1 MLTRSRID
9 HAAIARDFAGRPD
22 DWPLAPRF
30 DPRQR
35 WYHRLA
41 ATDEYEVWLLTWLPG
56 QGTDLHDHGGSA
68 GAFAVVVRQVTEYTL
83 APARTG
89 PGAATPARHR
99 RRPLVRPPSR
109 PPVVNA
115 GDRPAVTVHVYGPA
129 LTTMSRYRIEDGALM
144 LAASIGP
151 GGSGEPGAA
160 GGRAAR
166 GIDEILAEARARLRR
181 LDTARGPPR
190 PAEGAV
196 LVDIRPAAQ
205 RAAFGEIPDALIVE
219 RNVLE
224 WRFDPRARPACRGE
238 RYDLP
243 WSSSARRATR
253 PRSPPPPCRTSVCPT
268 RPMWTVAIW
277 PGTPPACRS
286 PTRRNRHDRRTAACP
301 DRPRPGPSLPRPV
314 SAEVRLSFEVVLGGD
329 TRYTDAL
336 EVIDGVRLVTERVG
350 AAALT
355 VGSGRPAAA
364 VPTAM
369 AELPVDRT
377 AIRIYPGMRSISL
390 GAEPVELTKLE
401 YDLMLFLAEH
411 PRTVFTRLQLL
422 QGVWGHLHAG
432 VRTVDVHI
440 RRLRA
445 KLRDDLVITVRGV
458 GYRLADNP
466 RVRIV
471 RTEGVG
477 GADMA

>member
-1 MLTRSRID
+1 MTVV
-9 HAAIARDFAGRPD
+9 
-22 DWPLAPRF
+22 PL
-30 DPRQR
+30 
-35 WYHRLA
+35 
-41 ATDEYEVWLLTWLPG
+41 
-56 QGTDLHDHGGSA
+56 
-68 GAFAVVVRQVTEYTL
+68 
-83 APARTG
+83 PAR
-89 PGAATPARHR
+89 
-99 RRPLVRPPSR
+99 
-109 PPVVNA
+109 
-115 GDRPAVTVHVYGPA
+115 
-129 LTTMSRYRIEDGALM
+129 
-144 LAASIGP
+144 
-151 GGSGEPGAA
+151 
-160 GGRAAR
+160 
-166 GIDEILAEARARLRR
+166 
-181 LDTARGPPR
+181 TARGPVR
-190 PAEGAV
+190 
-196 LVDIRPAAQ
+196 
-205 RAAFGEIPDALIVE
+205 
-219 RNVLE
+219 
-224 WRFDPRARPACRGE
+224 
-238 RYDLP
+238 
-243 WSSSARRATR
+243 
-253 PRSPPPPCRTSVCPT
+253 
-268 RPMWTVAIW
+268 
-277 PGTPPACRS
+277 
-286 PTRRNRHDRRTAACP
+286 
-301 DRPRPGPSLPRPV
+301 SLPRPV

-411 PRTVFTRLQLL
+411 PRTGFTRLQLL

-477 GADMA
+477 GADTAELTRTVGAGRERDLTSTREVIEEHGYGRAEPRAGRSAGVPGPPPRLPRYTVQGLTEEQAAKSPTASQLCLGGLIKHVAQTEQGWMRFAVGGAEAMEAESPDFEAGFRMEPGDTLADLLARYDEVARETNELVTTLDLDHRTRCPVAPWTSRARAGRCGGWCCTSSPRPRSTPAMPTSSGRRSTVRRRWASRTRPAEQERAQALARAWLWRNSAMYSSSVCRSPAQLVALAVLAPPRTRSPLSAGENLIVPE